1 MKKSEFEK
9 QKERAEKYCCT
20 GRCYWDTGMCPRV
33 DICDE
38 TRTTEFAAALIGLI
52 SVPALIFIGI
62 GVLYWIATTM

>member
-1 MKKSEFEK
+1 MKNRKRELK
-9 QKERAEKYCCT
+9 NTVVLADAI
-20 GRCYWDTGMCPRV
+20 GDTGMCPRV

-62 GVLYWIATTM
+62 GLLYWIATTM

>member
-1 MKKSEFEK
+1 MNYGKIN
-9 QKERAEKYCCT
+9 T
-20 GRCYWDTGMCPRV
+20 WDTGMCPRV

-62 GVLYWIATTM
+62 GLLYWIATTM

>member
-9 QKERAEKYCCT
+9 QKERAEKYGCT

-38 TRTTEFAAALIGLI
+38 TRTTEFAAALI
-52 SVPALIFIGI
+52 
-62 GVLYWIATTM
+62 